1 LPLAADIGFSFAD
14 AFAIAVAFVGVAV
27 FAAIGALSHEHE
39 RAFSASIFYL
49 GFGLIAAAG
58 IHFLGIRWLDPFAD
72 STLFE
77 HATEL
82 AVVIALFATGLKLEH
97 ELTFRGWRNVA
108 RLLLV
113 AMPLTIGA
121 IALFGSLVMGLSLG
135 AAIALGACLA
145 PTDPVLAGDIG
156 VGPPGDEDEREPN
169 FSITGEAGLNDGL
182 AFPFVLLGIVVAGDR
197 PDGWF
202 AEWALTDV
210 LYAITVGVAVGAV
223 IGYGLGAAAVR
234 LRDRH
239 LLSSELDGWLA
250 IPAVLVLYA
259 TTEELSGYGFLAAF
273 VGGVAFRRYEHGH
286 EYNVRVH
293 AGAETAEKFGELALI
308 LLLGSSLT
316 MAGLQAP
323 ALAGWLLVAVL
334 LVLIRP
340 ASVVLALTPS
350 GLPHPERAFIAWFG
364 VRGIGSLYY
373 VAVAIGTGAL
383 APSEASTL
391 YWTTAVCVVTSI
403 LVHGITATPLT
414 KRWLPV
420 DKQPGQP
427 TGDQPAHREDETGLA
442 ARNDQATRRAE
453 TVRWGA
459 RDE

>member
-1 LPLAADIGFSFAD
+1 MIAASPGLSFGD
-14 AFAIAVAFVGVAV
+14 SYVAGLLVLGLAV
-27 FAAIGALSHEHE
+27 FAAVGALSHQQE
-39 RAFSASIFYL
+39 RAFSASVIYL
-49 GFGLIAAAG
+49 CLGAGAAVG
-58 IHFLGIRWLDPFAD
+58 IEALGISWVDPLKD
-72 STLFE
+72 STVLE
-77 HATEL
+77 RMSEL
-82 AVVIALFATGLKLEH
+82 AVVVALFATGLKLER
-97 ELTFRGWRNVA
+97 ELRPRKWRTVA
-108 RLLLV
+108 TLLLV
-113 AMPLTIGA
+113 AMPLTIAGVALLGA
-121 IALFGSLVMGLSLG
+121 I
-135 AAIALGACLA
+135 LA

-156 VGPPGDEDEREPN
+156 VGPPGDEEEREPN

-182 AFPFVLLGIVVAGDR
+182 AFPFLFLGIVVAGSEG
-197 PDGWF
+197 PGWF
-202 AEWALTDV
+202 AAWLLEDV
-210 LYAITVGVAVGAV
+210 LYGIAVAVAIGAAL
-223 IGYGLGAAAVR
+223 GYGLAAAAVR
-234 LRDRH
+234 LRDRG
-239 LLSSELDGWLA
+239 LMAPELDGWLA
-250 IPAVLVLYA
+250 VAAVLVIYGA
-259 TTEELSGYGFLAAF
+259 TEIASAYGFLAAF

-316 MAGLQAP
+316 IAGLQAP
-323 ALAGWLLVAVL
+323 TLAGWLLVPVL

-350 GLPHPERAFIAWFG
+350 GLHGPERAFIAWFG

-383 APSEASTL
+383 APSEAKTL

-427 TGDQPAHREDETGLA
+427 TGDRPARRDDETGLA

>member
-1 LPLAADIGFSFAD
+1 MLYG
-14 AFAIAVAFVGVAV
+14 IAVAV
-27 FAAIGALSHEHE
+27 AIGA
-39 RAFSASIFYL
+39 
-49 GFGLIAAAG
+49 
-58 IHFLGIRWLDPFAD
+58 
-72 STLFE
+72 
-77 HATEL
+77 
-82 AVVIALFATGLKLEH
+82 AL
-97 ELTFRGWRNVA
+97 
-108 RLLLV
+108 
-113 AMPLTIGA
+113 
-121 IALFGSLVMGLSLG
+121 
-135 AAIALGACLA
+135 
-145 PTDPVLAGDIG
+145 
-156 VGPPGDEDEREPN
+156 
-169 FSITGEAGLNDGL
+169 
-182 AFPFVLLGIVVAGDR
+182 
-197 PDGWF
+197 
-202 AEWALTDV
+202 
-210 LYAITVGVAVGAV
+210 
-223 IGYGLGAAAVR
+223 GYGLAAAAVR
-234 LRDRH
+234 LRDRG
-239 LLSSELDGWLA
+239 LMAPELDGWLA
-250 IPAVLVLYA
+250 VAAVLVIYGA
-259 TTEELSGYGFLAAF
+259 TEIASAYGFLAAF

-316 MAGLQAP
+316 IAGLQAP
-323 ALAGWLLVAVL
+323 TLAGWLLVAVL

-350 GLPHPERAFIAWFG
+350 GLARPERAFIAWFG

-383 APSEASTL
+383 APSEAKTL

-427 TGDQPAHREDETGLA
+427 TGDRPAHRDDETGLA